1 MFYAD
6 LIAAFVITLVLS
18 LIFGLGLRILRIR
31 TTIWAFFLLLFF
43 ATWAGGMW
51 MLPVGPPLWGVS
63 WMSFVVVGVVVAL
76 IIAVFITSRP
86 PLRRRSQ
93 EEVEVRDRA
102 EVLNLFNRYYWVLM
116 ALLGG
121 AIVLGYL

>member
-76 IIAVFITSRP
+76 IISVFITSRP

-93 EEVEVRDRA
+93 EEAEVRDRA